1 MENEQQISDVNFDYF
16 PRIPA
21 LMSPSEIA
29 VALGVSAVSVSRLL
43 ASSRFIPIKI
53 TGEDPVYLRS
63 DVIKYIQE
71 NYLANDI
78 ILPDYPQEK
87 KQNNPE

>member
-21 LMSPSEIA
+21 LMSPAEIA
-29 VALGVSAVSVSRLL
+29 VALGVSAASISRLL
-43 ASSRFIPIKI
+43 ASGRFIPVKIK
-53 TGEDPVYLRS
+53 GEDPVYLRS
-63 DVIKYIQE
+63 DVIKYIQQ
-71 NYLANDI
+71 NFLANDI

-87 KQNNPE
+87 EQNNPE

>member
-1 MENEQQISDVNFDYF
+1 MKSDRPIDDINFDYF

-21 LMSPSEIA
+21 LMSPAEIA
-29 VALGVSAVSVSRLL
+29 VAMGVSPASVSRLL
-43 ASSRFIPIKI
+43 TSGCLIPVKI
-53 TGEDPVYLRS
+53 TGENPVYLRS

-71 NYLANDI
+71 NYLANDS

-87 KQNNPE
+87 GQNNPE